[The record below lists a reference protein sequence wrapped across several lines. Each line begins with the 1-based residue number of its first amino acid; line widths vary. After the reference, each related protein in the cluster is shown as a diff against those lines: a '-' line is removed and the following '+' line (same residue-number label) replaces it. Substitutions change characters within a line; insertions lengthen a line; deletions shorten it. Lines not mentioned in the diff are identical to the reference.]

1 MKERAWFGLQAM
13 LFGALVSAPLLHR
26 KRVSALTR
34 VAGVGLLGAGA
45 AVAVAGYRE
54 LGQSHSAW
62 TAPQGDRVTR
72 TGIYSTIRHPIYC
85 GWLLGSLGFEIAVGS
100 PLGLGLAATLV
111 VFYDVKSRE
120 EDRQLR
126 ARFAEA
132 AGYQASVKRFIPR
145 VY

>member
-1 MKERAWFGLQAM
+1 MNERAWFGLQAL
-13 LFGALVSAPLLHR
+13 LFGALVSATLLHR
-26 KRVSALTR
+26 RRVSTLTR
-34 VAGVGLLGAGA
+34 VVGVGLLGAGA

-72 TGIYSTIRHPIYC
+72 TGIYRAVRHPIYC
-85 GWLLGSLGFEIAVGS
+85 GWLLGSLGFEVAVGS
-100 PLGLGLAATLV
+100 PLGVGLAGTLV
-111 VFYDVKSRE
+111 VFYDLKSRE

-126 ARFAEA
+126 VRFTEA